1 MFKRILCALDGSS
14 HANKALELAVHLAR
28 SSQTE
33 LLIAHCLLRGN
44 APAEL
49 QHFAEI
55 EGLTAHVEP
64 ELRRLEGI
72 TARLEV
78 GEAFEDRAVSPRVLV
93 EIGQRLLDGALQ
105 DVRRAGVHDID
116 TILMDGDPADQ
127 ILRCIEERDVDCV
140 ILGSRGLGELKGL
153 FMGSVSH
160 KVAHRCPCTCIAV
173 K

>member
-1 MFKRILCALDGSS
+1 MFKRILCALDGSD
-14 HANKALELAVHLAR
+14 HARKALELAIDLAR
-28 SSQTE
+28 SSEAE
-33 LLIAHCLLRGN
+33 LLLAHALMRSN

-64 ELRRLEGI
+64 ELTRLQGI

-78 GEAFEDRAVSPRVLV
+78 GEAFEDRSVSPRVLV
-93 EIGQRLLDGALQ
+93 EVGQRLLDEASRQAREAGLH
-105 DVRRAGVHDID
+105 DVD

-127 ILRCIEERDVDCV
+127 ILRCIDERSVDCV
-140 ILGSRGLGELKGL
+140 LVGSRGLGELKGL
-153 FMGSVSH
+153 FLGSVSH
-160 KVAHRCPCTCIAV
+160 KVAHRCSCTCIAV